1 MVRSRLRNEFLKSKT
16 IACRAAYKKQRNF
29 CVSLIRD
36 TKKQFYD
43 NLDPKLIT
51 NSRKFWKQ
59 VKPFF
64 SDKTP
69 NHCNITLLEGTEII
83 KDNTACAELL
93 NNFFSDAVKTLC
105 IDRGLHVNASS
116 ITKNPIDKAIEMFDS
131 HPSIL
136 KINES
141 CYTSNLFSF
150 KHVSDLNIHD
160 EINNIDSS
168 KAYQKDNIP
177 PILLK
182 ENSDICATVICSDIN
197 QCIDTGSFPSNLK
210 NADITPLFK
219 KTDRLLKSNYRPVS
233 ILPTLSKIYEK
244 ILYQQIYKYFNNIF
258 SKYLSGFGKGHSTQ
272 HCLLFMLEN
281 LKKYL
286 DKGICTG
293 ILLTDLSKA
302 FDCISHALL
311 IAKLNAYG
319 FSKNSLSLINNYLSA
334 RKQRTK
340 VGDSF
345 STWREIIYG
354 VPQGSVLGPLLFNI
368 YINNLFLFS

>member
-1 MVRSRLRNEFLKSKT
+1 
-16 IACRAAYKKQRNF
+16 
-29 CVSLIRD
+29 
-36 TKKQFYD
+36 
-43 NLDPKLIT
+43 
-51 NSRKFWKQ
+51 
-59 VKPFF
+59 
-64 SDKTP
+64 
-69 NHCNITLLEGTEII
+69 
-83 KDNTACAELL
+83 
-93 NNFFSDAVKTLC
+93 
-105 IDRGLHVNASS
+105 
-116 ITKNPIDKAIEMFDS
+116 MFDS

-136 KINES
+136 KINEMG
-141 CYTSNLFSF
+141 YNSNLFSF

-160 EINNIDSS
+160 EVNNIDSS

-182 ENSDICATVICSDIN
+182 ENNDICATVICSDIN

-210 NADITPLFK
+210 NAGITPLFK
-219 KTDRLLKSNYRPVS
+219 KIDRLLKSNYRPVS

-244 ILYQQIYKYFNNIF
+244 ILYQQIYEYFNSIF
-258 SKYLSGFGKGHSTQ
+258 SKYLSGFRKGHSTQ
-272 HCLLFMLEN
+272 HCLLSILEN
-281 LKKYL
+281 LKKAL
-286 DKGICTG
+286 DKGNCTG

-368 YINNLFLFS
+368 YINDLFLFSEGFLMCNYADDCSPDEISLPLEDVIHKLEEYSLVLMEWYESNYLKPNPDK

>member
-1 MVRSRLRNEFLKSKT
+1 MV
-16 IACRAAYKKQRNF
+16 
-29 CVSLIRD
+29 
-36 TKKQFYD
+36 
-43 NLDPKLIT
+43 
-51 NSRKFWKQ
+51 
-59 VKPFF
+59 
-64 SDKTP
+64 KTP
-69 NHCNITLLEGTEII
+69 GIG
-83 KDNTACAELL
+83 
-93 NNFFSDAVKTLC
+93 
-105 IDRGLHVNASS
+105 RGLHVNASS
-116 ITKNPIDKAIEMFDS
+116 ITKNPIEKAIEMFDS

-136 KINES
+136 KINEMG
-141 CYTSNLFSF
+141 YNSNLFSF
-150 KHVSDLNIHD
+150 KYVSDLNIHD

-182 ENSDICATVICSDIN
+182 ENNDICDTVICSDIN
-197 QCIDTGSFPSNLK
+197 QCIDTGSFPSNMK
-210 NADITPLFK
+210 NADITPLFI

-244 ILYQQIYKYFNNIF
+244 ILYQQIYEYFNSIF
-258 SKYLSGFGKGHSTQ
+258 SKYLSGFRKGHSTQ
-272 HCLLFMLEN
+272 HCILFLLEK
-281 LKKYL
+281 LKKAL
-286 DKGICTG
+286 DKGNCTG

-302 FDCISHALL
+302 FDCISHAIL

-368 YINNLFLFS
+368 YINDLFLFSAGFLMCNYADDCFSYEFSLPLEDLQIGDKLEIK